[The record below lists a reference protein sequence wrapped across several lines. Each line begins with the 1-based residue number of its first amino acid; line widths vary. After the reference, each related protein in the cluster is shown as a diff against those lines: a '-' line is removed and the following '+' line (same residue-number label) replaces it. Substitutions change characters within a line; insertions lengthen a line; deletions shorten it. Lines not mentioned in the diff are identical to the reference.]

1 MLKKISFFIV
11 LFMSTSLFSQQSKL
25 DTYQYIIVS
34 DKFDFVRSTDQYQ
47 TSSLTK
53 FLLKKKGFKVFL
65 SNEKFPKDLQ
75 NDRCIALVATIKDD
89 PGMFTTMSTIQIKD
103 CDGKIIYA
111 SKAGESKVKEYK
123 KAYQEAIRNAFASMT
138 DFKYSYNPS
147 SVVTKDEKKEEILT
161 NSIPDKLVVPVK
173 IVPEVVVLPEIKKE
187 VEKIEIPVSN
197 TIDVL
202 SAQSK
207 NNELHLMN
215 TKLEVVFVILKTNR
229 VDVFV
234 IKDKNGIFYKSG
246 ENWVSE
252 YYENNQLI
260 QKEFQVKF

>member
-25 DTYQYIIVS
+25 EKYQYIIVS
-34 DKFDFVRSTDQYQ
+34 DQFDFVRSTDQYQ

-65 SNEKFPKDLQ
+65 SNERFPKELQ
-75 NDRCIALVATIKDD
+75 NNRCTALEAAVKDES
-89 PGMFTTMSTIQIKD
+89 GMFTTVSTIQIKD
-103 CDGKIIYA
+103 CYGEIVYV
-111 SKAGESKVKEYK
+111 SKAGESKAKEYK

-147 SVVTKDEKKEEILT
+147 SAVEKEEEKEVILT
-161 NSIPDKLVVPVK
+161 SNIPVK
-173 IVPEVVVLPEIKKE
+173 IVPEVVVISEIKEE
-187 VEKIEIPVSN
+187 VEKVEIIVSN
-197 TIDVL
+197 AIDVL

-207 NNELHLMN
+207 NNGLHLMN

-229 VDVFV
+229 INVFV